1 MKIRNREF
9 DVANRTYIMGF
20 QSMDVSKPGY
30 IQKMLRCMA
39 AELTICF
46 QHLQFLQLFLIDRVL
61 PDLIDPDHGIHQSFT
76 MERNI
81 F

>member
-1 MKIRNREF
+1 
-9 DVANRTYIMGF
+9 
-20 QSMDVSKPGY
+20 
-30 IQKMLRCMA
+30 MA

-46 QHLQFLQLFLIDRVL
+46 QRLQCLQLFLIDRVI
-61 PDLIDPDHGIHQSFT
+61 PDLIDPDHGIHHSFT